1 MSNLDYCIQ
10 KASQIPFIRGQ
21 KRLWCIV
28 LDSKGRM
35 VSEAANSYSKTH
47 TSMFNYGRRTGN
59 PQKCYLHS
67 EVAALLK
74 DRKRRGVK
82 LIVARVDSKGVPCLA
97 MPCPACTLAIQEF
110 SNIKSV
116 EYTV

>member
-1 MSNLDYCIQ
+1 MTSLDYCIQ
-10 KASQIPFIRGQ
+10 RASKIPFVRNQ
-21 KRLWCIV
+21 KRLWCVI

-35 VSEAANSYSKTH
+35 VSEASNSYSKTH
-47 TSMFNYGRRTGN
+47 TAMFEYGRRSGN
-59 PQKCYLHS
+59 PMKCFLHS

-82 LIVARVDSKGVPCLA
+82 LIVARVDSKGKPCLA
-97 MPCPACTLAIQEF
+97 MPCPACALAIQEF